1 MWCPCP
7 AAPPA
12 PHVLCR
18 PGAKMLGSR
27 RPRVWLRPRSSLPNS
42 EEAELQ
48 MPGRETESQSLS
60 CKAPQ
65 GHAPAADI
73 A

>member
-12 PHVLCR
+12 PHVLCG

-27 RPRVWLRPRSSLPNS
+27 HPRVWPRPRSSLPNS
-42 EEAELQ
+42 GEAELQ

-65 GHAPAADI
+65 GCAPAADI